1 MLCVTRFLYALQ
13 GVKEEDIEA
22 MEKWL
27 DTKVGLTCLFALF
40 SQSSVD
46 CSNNKNETVTD
57 PPCRRRSQPSHEKLL
72 TAEGGGTGSAGR
84 E

>member
-40 SQSSVD
+40 SQSSVE
-46 CSNNKNETVTD
+46 CSNNKN
-57 PPCRRRSQPSHEKLL
+57 
-72 TAEGGGTGSAGR
+72 
-84 E
+84 